1 MARKSLI
8 WTMLVMLLL
17 PLAGAGAQSADQD
30 ADFDYCAILAEPDC
44 QILADSDAAMAEVSS
59 VAFDAS
65 MSLHLLSDVEE
76 ESADI
81 QMTGSGKAAVDLS
94 TLTALNDLSI
104 REAVMDME
112 QTIAMLADLLGSA
125 AAEISLRL
133 TITSAGET
141 FEMPLNLV
149 VKNEV
154 LAIDLAS
161 LAEATAESF
170 GEDADDVE
178 GMEGFG
184 GWLGFSLADII
195 DAMLEDIDDVSMTE
209 SEAGEMIEMDEGQL
223 AESITITRL
232 PDEELNGAATAVF
245 DIEIAAGAWPDIVDM
260 ATADMVSEAER
271 AEMDA
276 MMESFGDAPMLIR
289 QYVGLD
295 DLYVHRLDVFMDV
308 QVPTEGT
315 PMSLMSLTLS
325 IGLSDFNVP
334 VEIELPE
341 DTVILPY
348 AMLEQM
354 GQMGQMGGKS

>member
-17 PLAGAGAQSADQD
+17 PWVGASAQSAGD

-44 QILADSDAAMAEVSS
+44 QILANSDAAMAEVSS

-65 MSLHLLSDVEE
+65 MSLRLLSDVEE

-81 QMTGSGKAAVDLS
+81 QVTGSGKAAVDLS
-94 TLTALNDLSI
+94 TLTVMNDLSAS
-104 REAVMDME
+104 EAVMDTA
-112 QTIAMLADLLGSA
+112 QTMAMLADLLGSA
-125 AAEISLRL
+125 EVEISLQL
-133 TITSAGET
+133 TIASADET
-141 FEMPLNLV
+141 FDLPLNLV
-149 VKNEV
+149 VKDGI

-161 LAEATAESF
+161 LGEAS
-170 GEDADDVE
+170 GEAAD
-178 GMEGFG
+178 GMEDFG
-184 GWLGFSLADII
+184 GWLGVSLADMI
-195 DAMLEDIDDVSMTE
+195 DAMMEDAADASMTE
-209 SEAGEMIEMDEGQL
+209 SEMMEMDESQL

-232 PDEELNGAATAVF
+232 PDEEVNGAATAVF
-245 DIEIAAGAWPDIVDM
+245 DIEIAAGVWPDIAYMATVDM
-260 ATADMVSEAER
+260 APEAEQ
-271 AEMDA
+271 AEMVA
-276 MMESFGDAPMLIR
+276 MMESFGDAAMLIR
-289 QYVGLD
+289 QYIGLD
-295 DLYVHRLDVFMDV
+295 DLYVHRLDVSMDV

-341 DTVILPY
+341 DTFVLPY

-354 GQMGQMGGKS
+354 GGQMGQMGG

>member
-17 PLAGAGAQSADQD
+17 PLAGASAQSTDRAG
-30 ADFDYCAILAEPDC
+30 DFDYCAILAAPDC

-94 TLTALNDLSI
+94 TLTALNGLSD

-125 AAEISLRL
+125 SAEISLRL
-133 TITSAGET
+133 TIASAGET

-149 VKNEV
+149 VKDEV
-154 LAIDLAS
+154 LAIDFAS
-161 LAEATAESF
+161 LVEAFAESF
-170 GEDADDVE
+170 GEDTT

-184 GWLGFSLADII
+184 GWLGFSLTDII
-195 DAMLEDIDDVSMTE
+195 DAMLEDVDDASMTE
-209 SEAGEMIEMDEGQL
+209 SEADEMMDL

-232 PDEELNGAATAVF
+232 PDEELNGAAMAVF

-308 QVPTEGT
+308 QVPTEGPS

-325 IGLSDFNVP
+325 INLSDFNVP
-334 VEIELPE
+334 VEVELPE
-341 DTVILPY
+341 DTFILPY

-354 GQMGQMGGKS
+354 ELGQMGGKS

>member
-59 VAFDAS
+59 VAFDVS

-161 LAEATAESF
+161 LGAASS
-170 GEDADDVE
+170 EDAAD
-178 GMEGFG
+178 MEDFG

-289 QYVGLD
+289 QYIDLD